1 MLPGK
6 LHPFLVVVREIWTN
20 KFEVTLLLREVDAH
34 VEEIFEVF
42 HPLNDLNYVILSCL
56 LVQEVGLIYALQLCE
71 Q

>member
-1 MLPGK
+1 MLPRK
-6 LHPFLVVVREIWTN
+6 LHTFLVIVREIGTN
-20 KFEVTLLLREVDAH
+20 KFQVTLLLREVDAH

-42 HPLNDLNYVILSCL
+42 DPLNDLNDVILSGL